1 MNAARSDSFGTMFMY
16 QLVLAV
22 LSVVFKRWRTVSAL
36 GLEGCIR
43 AARGE
48 AGIKHYS
55 ESTRKLLQLTDNFSC

>member
-1 MNAARSDSFGTMFMY
+1 MFIY
-16 QLVLAV
+16 QLVFAV
-22 LSVVFKRWRTVSAL
+22 LSVVFKRWQTVSAL
-36 GLEGCIR
+36 ELEGCNG